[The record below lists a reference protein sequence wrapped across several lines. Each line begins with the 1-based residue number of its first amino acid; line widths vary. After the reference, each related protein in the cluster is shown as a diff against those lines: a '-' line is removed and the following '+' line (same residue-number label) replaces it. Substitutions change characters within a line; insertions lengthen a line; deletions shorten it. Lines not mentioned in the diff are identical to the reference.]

1 MAYQTQRLVMLGLG
15 VEQHAPNHGEP
26 RLDDGIHLRWQPD
39 PAAGIPWHGYHL
51 YRRAHKSTRPRCLAP
66 LLKGRPLGPVGAPAL
81 ATTIGTLSSD
91 AELVLTDQ
99 FAVAGV
105 PEVDLD
111 GRTWTDLT
119 LLVPP
124 YLAYRVDVTIGLCS
138 VKPIAV
144 TAYFGGQPLETRLV
158 QGSSNDTATVS
169 LRLDAIDRI
178 RCSGGPRW
186 TRQNR
191 PVVDGSNPASHSRT
205 RRRTAAGVSH
215 ASRPVAS
222 CASCAGR
229 T

>member
-26 RLDDGIHLRWQPD
+26 RLDDCIHLRWQPHT
-39 PAAGIPWHGYHL
+39 AAGFPWHGYHL
-51 YRRAHKSTRPRCLAP
+51 YRRDHKVPRPRCLAP

-111 GRTWTDLT
+111 GRSWTDLT
-119 LLVPP
+119 LSLPQN
-124 YLAYRVDVTIGLCS
+124 LAFRADVTIGLRS
-138 VKPIAV
+138 LEPIDV
-144 TAYFGGQPLETRLV
+144 TAYLAGQALETRRV
-158 QGSSNDTATVS
+158 QGTAPGMAVTLS

-178 RCSGGPRW
+178 RCI
-186 TRQNR
+186 
-191 PVVDGSNPASHSRT
+191 AA
-205 RRRTAAGVSH
+205 RRRRHLPGH
-215 ASRPVAS
+215 DGHR
-222 CASCAGR
+222 
-229 T
+229 